1 MSTKPY
7 KGFEPNWFTDKPT
20 ERSFRSIMKWG
31 DPEKN
36 KIPKEGLYKIM
47 KERFNLSDD
56 DFKQTVDL
64 GEEVVDFKSA
74 SKLSKAQIDTF
85 VKIVGSENATTD
97 EFKRLQVGYG
107 KTMIDIMRLRKGII
121 ENLPDLVLYPGTT
134 DNIEKIVEY
143 CNKEQIYIYIYA
155 GGSSV
160 TRGTECMKS
169 PNVILDLR
177 KNFNKV
183 VKFNEENQTITVQP
197 GMYGPELEKIL
208 NNAPENFG
216 TKFRYTCGHFPQS
229 FEYSCVGGW
238 VVTRGAG
245 QNSTYYGKIEDIVLG
260 QEYVTPIGKI
270 KSDSYPRKATG
281 PDIDQIMMGSEG
293 TFGILTEVTLKVFK
307 LSGSHKRFSYMFKN
321 WDDARNAMREAM
333 QGEFG
338 FPSVF
343 RLSDPEETDLMMHM
357 YNIADSPLN
366 SILTAKGIRENER
379 CLMLGFTDGEK
390 GLQKNIA
397 KNIKK
402 IAKKYGALSLTG
414 YVTKSWEHGRFADPY
429 MRDNCQD
436 FGIIIDTLECSVNWD
451 NMDYVHKFVREYVK
465 SRPNTICTTHMSH
478 CYPQGA
484 NLYFIFILKDNDLED
499 FKVYHEGILDAIQ
512 KSGAAMSH
520 HHGIGK
526 LFAPYFAKSIGK
538 ERMDVLKALKN
549 HFDPNG
555 IMNAGGTLFLDK

>member
-64 GEEVVDFKSA
+64 GEEVIDFKCA

-85 VKIVGSENATTD
+85 VKIVGVENATTD

-357 YNIADSPLN
+357 YNIADSSLN

-484 NLYFIFILKDNDLED
+484 NLYFIFILKNNDLED

>member
-1 MSTKPY
+1 
-7 KGFEPNWFTDKPT
+7 
-20 ERSFRSIMKWG
+20 MKWG

-64 GEEVVDFKSA
+64 GEEVIDFKCA

-85 VKIVGSENATTD
+85 VKIVGVENATTD

-357 YNIADSPLN
+357 YNIADSSLN

-484 NLYFIFILKDNDLED
+484 NLYFIFILKNNDLED